1 MTVLSK
7 FVEGGSMKKY
17 LSGGWWSRLRNKCT
31 TPAHFVERRR

>member
-17 LSGGWWSRLRNKCT
+17 LLRRLVV
-31 TPAHFVERRR
+31 PP